1 MTDSTGRGFDGLSD
15 FSTDVDGA
23 IAKADRIAAGPRR
36 APAPAPPP
44 ATPSTPVH
52 SDGGAF
58 TGGLKK
64 IGGWILAIGLLFAIK
79 ACIFGGVR
87 AVSDSSSTSP
97 SYSSSSSSDQ
107 AGEYVTDMNDP
118 ESMTDNMTA
127 VDGGDGTPTIG
138 EALDA
143 ADAGTS
149 TTEDEAQQD
158 DGAMDKP
165 LPGYSTL
172 SISEVR
178 YCLAED
184 MRIAAQ
190 KTELDSLQ
198 YSDVDRFNRNV
209 DGFNDAVNDYNS
221 RCVNR
226 SIMSSDR
233 PVATSQVEQ
242 QRSQLQAEG
251 RNRVQ

>member
-1 MTDSTGRGFDGLSD
+1 MTDSTGRGFDGLSE

-23 IAKADRIAAGPRR
+23 IAKADRIASGPRP
-36 APAPAPPP
+36 APAPAPAPV
-44 ATPSTPVH
+44 TPSTPVH

-64 IGGWILAIGLLFAIK
+64 VGGWILAIGLLLAIK

-87 AVSDSSSTSP
+87 AVSDSDSTSP
-97 SYSSSSSSDQ
+97 SYSTSSSWDQ
-107 AGEYVTDMNDP
+107 TGESVTDMNDP
-118 ESMTDNMTA
+118 DSMTDNMTA
-127 VDGGDGTPTIG
+127 VDEGAGTPTIG

-149 TTEDEAQQD
+149 TTEEEAQED
-158 DGAMDKP
+158 DGALDKP

-209 DGFNDAVNDYNS
+209 DGFNDAVNDYNR

-226 SIMSSDR
+226 SIMSNDR
-233 PVATSQVEQ
+233 PLAASQVEQ
-242 QRSQLQAEG
+242 KRSQLETEG

>member
-1 MTDSTGRGFDGLSD
+1 MTGSTRKGFDGLSEL
-15 FSTDVDGA
+15 STDVDGA
-23 IAKADRIAAGPRR
+23 IARANRIASGPRR
-36 APAPAPPP
+36 APIPAPAP
-44 ATPSTPVH
+44 AAASIPVH

-64 IGGWILAIGLLFAIK
+64 LGGWILAIGLVFAVK
-79 ACIFGGVR
+79 ACIFSGVR
-87 AVSDSSSTSP
+87 AVSDSVSTTA
-97 SYSSSSSSDQ
+97 SYPSSSSSDQ
-107 AGEYVTDMNDP
+107 SGEYVTDMNDT
-118 ESMTDNMTA
+118 ETMTDDMTA
-127 VDGGDGTPTIG
+127 VDGGDGMPANG
-138 EALDA
+138 ETLDA
-143 ADAGTS
+143 ADANTP
-149 TTEDEAQQD
+149 TTQEEAPQD

-165 LPGYSTL
+165 LAGYSTL

-198 YSDVDRFNRNV
+198 YSDADRFNRNV

-226 SIMSSDR
+226 SIVSSDR
-233 PVATSQVEQ
+233 PLATSQVEQ

-251 RNRVQ
+251 RSRVQ